1 MTLVEYD
8 EDLVSDLM
16 QEVVIQEF
24 FWRILNYF
32 TQY

>member
-8 EDLVSDLM
+8 EDLVCDLM
-16 QEVVIQEF
+16 QEVFVQEF
-24 FWRILNYF
+24 FWRFLNYF